1 MTGFSWDWNF
11 AREIVPYLI
20 DGLKVTVQATFFGT
34 LLALVLGLI
43 WTILRL
49 AEIPVVSRIFDFI
62 VQFLR
67 GTPFLIQLYFLFYA
81 LPQFGLSMSPLLT
94 GVIGLGLFYG
104 AVASEVYRAG
114 IENVAP
120 SQWEACLS
128 LGLPIP
134 WVWSHIILPQ
144 AVRAVLP
151 VLGNIVVV
159 MFKDTAL
166 LSVITV
172 SELLGNA
179 RDAAQM
185 EYRFIEP
192 LTMAAGLYL
201 IVSYASVRG
210 IRRLERW
217 SVAGG

>member
-1 MTGFSWDWNF
+1 MTGFSWDWHF
-11 AREIVPYLI
+11 VRAIIPYLI
-20 DGLKVTVQATFFGT
+20 CGLEVSVEATFFGT

-43 WTILRL
+43 WSILRL
-49 AEIPVVSRIFDFI
+49 AEIPYVSRIFDFI
-62 VQFLR
+62 VHFLR

-81 LPQFGLSMSPLLT
+81 LPQYGISLPPLLT

-104 AVASEVYRAG
+104 AVASEIYRAG
-114 IENVAP
+114 IEHVAP
-120 SQWEACLS
+120 GQWDACLS

-134 WVWSHIILPQ
+134 WVWTRIVLPQ

-151 VLGNIVVV
+151 VLGNIPIV

-192 LTMAAGLYL
+192 LTMAAALYF
-201 IVSYASVRG
+201 IVSYASVQG

-217 SVAGG
+217 SVGGG